1 MVWRNAKGICE
12 RKTLF
17 QMKKEVDQIEF
28 KGTRLY
34 LVNNLS
40 FSFYI
45 QTGDLT
51 CDQYV
56 SLPLSATVPHLRL
69 LLTKRLTFLPRVPAE
84 LRAPRAPPD
93 PHGRRVTCEPHNR
106 FLFLSRIYP
115 FRNFLQPVREKIP
128 EFAVHVASKGRL

>member
-1 MVWRNAKGICE
+1 
-12 RKTLF
+12 
-17 QMKKEVDQIEF
+17 MKKEVDQVEF

-56 SLPLSATVPHLRL
+56 SLPLSATVAHLHTL
-69 LLTKRLTFLPRVPAE
+69 DQKINISATSPRGATRTT
-84 LRAPRAPPD
+84 RASRSPRPPRD
-93 PHGRRVTCEPHNR
+93 M
-106 FLFLSRIYP
+106 
-115 FRNFLQPVREKIP
+115 
-128 EFAVHVASKGRL
+128 